1 MTGSFYRVSYDSII
15 MLSTITK
22 IKGKMKKLKMLVRKL
37 LDIGAI
43 LPGSI
48 SRQFN
53 VCGMSGCRCKDKK
66 NPRKH
71 GPYFQLSYGAK
82 GKSSSMFVKE
92 ADTVM
97 AGRMAENYKRFRD
110 LTIEIGFE
118 MVALSREKGVDGAAR
133 IYNEILYRE
142 KMRSIGRKPEAQSKK
157 EDGEEKERKL
167 ERSSM
172 IEKKR
177 VETRDI
183 RASRSK
189 WREEALSLRKK
200 LTALEDRLES
210 AENEKSLLGL
220 GLKKK
225 MSH

>member
-1 MTGSFYRVSYDSII
+1 MTGFFNRVNYDSII
-15 MLSTITK
+15 MLSIITE

-48 SRQFN
+48 SRQLN
-53 VCGMSGCRCKDKK
+53 VCGMPGCRCKDKK

-71 GPYFQLSYGAK
+71 GPYSQLSYGAK

-92 ADTVM
+92 AETVI
-97 AGRMAENYKRFRD
+97 AGKMAENYKKFRD

-157 EDGEEKERKL
+157 EDGKEKERKL
-167 ERSSM
+167 ERSSI

-177 VETRDI
+177 VEARDI

-200 LTALEDRLES
+200 LAALEYSLKS
-210 AENEKSLLGL
+210 SENEKSLLGVE
-220 GLKKK
+220 LKKK
-225 MSH
+225 RF